1 MPLASLELP
10 YRAFPSRGAVPTLAG
25 LVLPCG
31 FASDCRRRSVCRSFT
46 IDFSGR
52 DDSLPG
58 EAHPEGEPPN
68 GRMSRDDG
76 SLRSLGRSP
85 RCTRESAPHVPSPS
99 HRHWARRLAAGTPAS
114 KLCSPRESVREDLM
128 PLARVRPPAGALLG
142 LLSLQSLLHHGSGS
156 GISRRH
162 TQGAEAPCYVR
173 RRAPS
178 HRGCIP
184 RSGLRRLGSRTQD
197 PPIRRVYRTRRITV
211 RRRPS
216 SLKRLASASAPAAS
230 SIRALA
236 GVEDGAS
243 CPCPL
248 SAALH
253 VSLPFTSDSP
263 EGRRPLDL
271 EDALNVEPSTSS
283 TPREAGWRPHP
294 SRSAALVPRCRVDRS
309 PTDSRQ
315 SNHWR
320 PVLREEQVG
329 GGPSCYQAG
338 RLSWVFVPRRRRL
351 EGAS

>member
-1 MPLASLELP
+1 
-10 YRAFPSRGAVPTLAG
+10 
-25 LVLPCG
+25 
-31 FASDCRRRSVCRSFT
+31 
-46 IDFSGR
+46 
-52 DDSLPG
+52 
-58 EAHPEGEPPN
+58 
-68 GRMSRDDG
+68 
-76 SLRSLGRSP
+76 
-85 RCTRESAPHVPSPS
+85 
-99 HRHWARRLAAGTPAS
+99 
-114 KLCSPRESVREDLM
+114 M
-128 PLARVRPPAGALLG
+128 PLARVRPAVGALLG

-263 EGRRPLDL
+263 EGRRTLDL
-271 EDALNVEPSTSS
+271 EDAFHVEPSTSP
-283 TPREAGWRPHP
+283 TPREASWRPRP

-309 PTDSRQ
+309 STDSRQ

-320 PVLREEQVG
+320 PILREEQVG
-329 GGPSCYQAG
+329 GGPSCCQAG
-338 RLSWVFVPRRRRL
+338 RLSWVFVPRRRCL
-351 EGAS
+351 EGASYSRRVAYTSFGSRTLRPWKNLRTLHLG